1 MMALENRTQAGF
13 SMIELMTGIAIGL
26 FLLTGITG
34 VFVANQITAQ
44 AKRNLDEV
52 HESLRFVNMTL
63 SRVIRQAD
71 DVTSNSTA
79 ALLEIE
85 SERPFGSPDMRDC
98 AGALIPV
105 TDHSPAATPP
115 LPPLPPPQI
124 NRFYVENGQLMC
136 RTVDLVTHLL
146 APGIMSVTFAYG
158 ADSNN
163 DDRISAAEYVATP
176 ANWGDVRSVRV
187 TLRFSE
193 IRQESFVVTLRSKAF

>member
-1 MMALENRTQAGF
+1 MMALKNRTQAGF

-44 AKRNLDEV
+44 TKRNLDEI

-63 SRVIRQAD
+63 SRVIRQASGID
-71 DVTSNSTA
+71 PSSTSSELRVNFSSVPPA
-79 ALLEIE
+79 SPPVPSDPPAL
-85 SERPFGSPDMRDC
+85 RDC
-98 AGALIPV
+98 IGAAQSGP
-105 TDHSPAATPP
+105 
-115 LPPLPPPQI
+115 

-136 RTVDLVTHLL
+136 EASNPSPSVSHLL
-146 APGIMSVTFAYG
+146 APGIAAVTFAYG
-158 ADSNN
+158 ADTNN
-163 DDRISAAEYVATP
+163 DGRLSAAEYVATP

-193 IRQESFVVTLRSKAF
+193 IRQESFVVTLREKMLEALNPS